1 LLALLIPELSAL
13 PLKAFFR
20 RFLPDR
26 ARFLEKPGDAAARR
40 AAWLDMLILDVGIL
54 RLLWKNRARVGQG
67 AMRMNQPF
75 PGDIARA
82 KAEGIRTV
90 ISARHDKRHGG
101 HALEMEAAAAAG
113 IRYIVLDQSP
123 VFSRE
128 APYRQSILEAVDVF
142 RAAERD
148 VLIHCKSGSD
158 RAGFLS
164 ALWLIVMENVPVE
177 EARKQLSLRF
187 LHFSGSKTGRLD
199 QVFTSYLQETAESG
213 KPFLDWVRE
222 DYDHERINASHKPR
236 IFGSLIDAILRRE

>member
-1 LLALLIPELSAL
+1 M
-13 PLKAFFR
+13 
-20 RFLPDR
+20 PDR
-26 ARFLEKPGDAAARR
+26 ARFLEKPRDFAARR
-40 AAWLDMLILDVGIL
+40 AAWLDLLFVDFGVL
-54 RLLWKNRARVGQG
+54 RLLWKNRTQVGKG
-67 AMRMNQPF
+67 AIRMNQPF
-75 PGDIARA
+75 PADILRA
-82 KAEGIRTV
+82 KADGIRTI

-101 HALEMEAAAAAG
+101 HALEMEAAAASG

-128 APYRQSILEAVDVF
+128 APHRLSILETVEIF
-142 RAAERD
+142 RSAQQG

-164 ALWLIVMENVPVE
+164 ALWLIAMENVPVE

-199 QVFTSYLQETAESG
+199 QVFTCYLAETRESR

-222 DYDHERINASHKPR
+222 DYDHVRINASHKPR
-236 IFGSLIDAILRRE
+236 LIGSLIDAVLRRE